1 MLAKSIL
8 EPWKSFF
15 KAIDQ
20 SLEEEVE
27 LHCLGG
33 FVMTMLYGLDRPT
46 ADVDVL
52 PVGSNDAIATLI
64 GLAGEGSALHK
75 KYKVYLQIVGVAPIP
90 LNYADRLTEMFGRA
104 FNHLRLFGLD
114 PYDLALSKIERNT
127 QRDRDDVKHLART
140 VPLDLNVLKER
151 YAKELQPDL
160 SNARREDLT
169 LQLWIEAIEEERGI
183 GHWPPTRPG

>member
-1 MLAKSIL
+1 MPAKTML

-15 KAIDQ
+15 TEIDN
-20 SLEEEVE
+20 SLQEDVE

-52 PVGSNDAIATLI
+52 PLGSAATKTLI
-64 GLAGEGSALHK
+64 HLSGAGSALHK
-75 KYKVYLQIVGVAPIP
+75 KYRIYLQVVGIAPIP
-90 LNYADRLTEMFGRA
+90 FNYDDRLTEMFA
-104 FNHLRLFGLD
+104 KTFNHLRLFALD

-140 VPLDLNVLKER
+140 VPLDLDVLRER
-151 YAKELQPDL
+151 YEKELQPDL
-160 SNARREDLT
+160 GNPRREDLT
-169 LQLWIEAIEEERGI
+169 LKL
-183 GHWPPTRPG
+183 

>member
-1 MLAKSIL
+1 MPAKSIR

-15 KAIDQ
+15 TEIDN
-20 SLEEEVE
+20 SLEEELP

-52 PVGSNDAIATLI
+52 PVGSNAATESLI
-64 GLAGEGSALHK
+64 RLAGEGSALHK
-75 KYKVYLQIVGVAPIP
+75 KYGVYLQVVGVAPIP
-90 LNYADRLTEMFGRA
+90 LNYEDRLTEMLAKTFS
-104 FNHLRLFGLD
+104 HLRLFALD

-140 VPLDLNVLKER
+140 VPLDLDILKAR
-151 YAKELQPDL
+151 YEKELRPDL
-160 SNARREDLT
+160 GNPEREDLT
-169 LQLWIEAIEEERGI
+169 LNLWIDAITEER
-183 GHWPPTRPG
+183 

>member
-1 MLAKSIL
+1 MPSKFPP

-15 KAIDQ
+15 SEIDA
-20 SLEEEVE
+20 SLEEEVV

-52 PVGSNDAIATLI
+52 PVGSNAATESLI
-64 GLAGEGSALHK
+64 GFSGEGSALHR
-75 KYKVYLQIVGVAPIP
+75 KYGVYLQIVGVAQIP
-90 LNYADRLTEMFGRA
+90 LNYEDRLTEMFPKT
-104 FNHLRLFGLD
+104 FNQLRLFALD

-140 VPLDLNVLKER
+140 VPLDLDKLQER
-151 YAKELQPDL
+151 YRKELRPDL
-160 SNARREDLT
+160 GNSEREDRT
-169 LQLWIEAIEEERGI
+169 LKLWIEVIKEERENVTTG
-183 GHWPPTRPG
+183 